1 MNARPEFL
9 VDALDA
15 IFIDVIEAVVEG
27 LGGDSLG

>member
-9 VDALDA
+9 VDALGA